1 MKTLIKFKH
10 YIFIFILS
18 VLIGLVI
25 YYRRNYIEKYKS
37 ISIETVSSNVI
48 EFGSANYDISNIV
61 SSVSGRIV
69 SVKQDIDTNKI
80 GVQQLVLQIVKDN
93 VYRDIS
99 IDVEVVDSV
108 APIIS
113 LENKE
118 IVIHQGQDLDLFSN
132 IKYVYDFF
140 DGELPFINYS
150 DISDDLVGYY
160 TIVTDFNNN
169 VCGTYKVSIMA
180 IDEHGNLSNE
190 EFSIVVENRELSLE
204 IVNMAISLVGSPY
217 VYGGNNPSGFDCSGF
232 VQYVYAQ
239 KGIGIS
245 RSAPT
250 QIFDGYG
257 VSYDKILP
265 GDIISWGYS
274 NGIVTHSALY
284 IGDGKMVHATNPLQ
298 GVIISDVETWAR
310 GSNVEIL
317 GIRRIN

>member
-10 YIFIFILS
+10 YIFIFIMALLCGM
-18 VLIGLVI
+18 VT
-25 YYRRNYIEKYKS
+25 YYRLNYIEKYKS
-37 ISIETVSSNVI
+37 IYIETVSSNVV

-61 SSVSGRIV
+61 SSVNGRIV

-80 GVQQLVLQIVKDN
+80 GVQHLILQIVKDN

-108 APIIS
+108 APIIN

-118 IVIHQGQDLDLFSN
+118 IVIKQGQDLDLFSN

-140 DGELPFINYS
+140 DGELPFINHD

-169 VCGTYKVSIMA
+169 VCGTYKVSVMA
-180 IDEHGNLSNE
+180 VDKHGNLSSE
-190 EFSIVVENRELSLE
+190 EFIIVVENRELSLE
-204 IVNMAISLVGSPY
+204 IVNMAVSLVGSPY
-217 VYGGNNPSGFDCSGF
+217 VYGGNSPSGFDCSGF

-239 KGIGIS
+239 KGIAIS

-257 VSYDKILP
+257 VSYDKMLP

-274 NGIVTHSALY
+274 NGTVTHSALY

-298 GVIISDVETWAR
+298 GVIISDVESWGF